1 METARPR
8 AVGLRREGAPA
19 PRRLAELAPSPKR
32 KRERDRS
39 LRPQHWPSSSRFVLN
54 GALLMRISDFI
65 ARTIT
70 QRRAL
75 VWCGVAALTIVCI
88 VILLTSLRLDS
99 EIFNVLPGK
108 FPSVQGLKIYDHDF
122 EQTRELTFALVCDP
136 QDVDKLEE
144 FAPVFAERLRGQA
157 WCARVLAGSPMTTAD
172 GIRDLQSIAVPLLLN
187 LEPSAFDE
195 AMSILQPDKI
205 RDRLRRL
212 RQQIEAGSPRPQFE
226 LSFDPLGLI
235 APALKPFAQSTAIEQ
250 EQPLTSPDRTMRIFL
265 VVTNQKSISAFE
277 CQHLMRR
284 VNEFRK
290 TATDGWDGSRPLQ
303 ILVTGRSAFVS
314 EISLSMRYDVVA
326 TLLGSVVLVGTIFFA
341 GFRRWL
347 PLAGMA
353 FCLLLSCLVALTAG
367 QLLFGRLSMISVG
380 FCAIL
385 VGLGVDFAILTIGR
399 YQQARA
405 DGESHQQAIATS
417 VAKLGRAVFFG
428 ALTTAVGFLAL
439 VLSGAMSFAELGVLI
454 AIGIFVAGLFMCS
467 ILFLFVRDD
476 RRSTGILPVG
486 PTGILPAGATASAN
500 IESVKSLPAG
510 KMPVLRHDWLF
521 DLVARYV
528 RGIVRRPAPMLMFS
542 CAVLL
547 LLTAIGF
554 SPVPPLE
561 FETSTRSLQPKNIR
575 AGHALETI
583 MKKMPVRWEPV
594 LAIVR
599 ATNSQELHDY
609 WQKISAHWRE
619 FQAAGK
625 IRGFSTPAAL
635 CPSPTWMERNRDRLR
650 GINLQAAHQ
659 ALTET
664 LEAEGFSVEA
674 FAPAFAL
681 LDDLQ
686 RMADP
691 GMPLPNWR
699 TQLPESSSWWFLI
712 DRYFGQDPLLTTGF
726 VMTNGPLATHE
737 QSQELQRGLSV
748 PGVPLILT
756 GWTYVLAD
764 LQPWSHHQ
772 LLIISA
778 LMAIFDI
785 SLLAILYRDVR
796 LWLIQIIT
804 LAFGIGAMIATMKL
818 LNIHL
823 NLLNVLSFR
832 LVLAIGVD
840 YGIYVVLV
848 WQKTHDVQHDV
859 AGVVK
864 PVLLAGLTA
873 ISGFGSLALARNPAL
888 TGLGIACAIGIS
900 WSLIATIFFTLP
912 AMAAAKPKG

>member
-1 METARPR
+1 
-8 AVGLRREGAPA
+8 
-19 PRRLAELAPSPKR
+19 
-32 KRERDRS
+32 
-39 LRPQHWPSSSRFVLN
+39 
-54 GALLMRISDFI
+54 
-65 ARTIT
+65 
-70 QRRAL
+70 
-75 VWCGVAALTIVCI
+75 
-88 VILLTSLRLDS
+88 
-99 EIFNVLPGK
+99 
-108 FPSVQGLKIYDHDF
+108 SVQGLKIYDHDF
-122 EQTRELTFALVCDP
+122 EQTRELTFALVSDA

-144 FAPVFAERLRGQA
+144 FAPEFAERLRGQA
-157 WCARVLAGSPMTTAD
+157 WCARVLAGSPMTTPD

-205 RDRLRRL
+205 RDRLHRL

-290 TATDGWDGSRPLQ
+290 TAADGWDPEAHSGLQ

-314 EISLSMRYDVVA
+314 EISLSMRYDVIA
-326 TLLGSVVLVGTIFFA
+326 TLLGSVLLVGAIFFV

-399 YQQARA
+399 YHQARA
-405 DGESHQQAIATS
+405 DGEPHQQAIATS

-467 ILFLFVRDD
+467 ILFLFIRE
-476 RRSTGILPVG
+476 RSRNCGT
-486 PTGILPAGATASAN
+486 
-500 IESVKSLPAG
+500 
-510 KMPVLRHDWLF
+510 RDWLF

-528 RGIVRRPAPMLMFS
+528 RWIVRRPVPMLMFS
-542 CAVLL
+542 CAILL
-547 LLTAIGF
+547 LLAAVGF
-554 SPVPPLE
+554 SPIPPLE
-561 FETSTRSLQPKNIR
+561 FEGSTRSLEPKNIR
-575 AGHALETI
+575 AGQALETI

-609 WQKISAHWRE
+609 WQKISAHWSE

-635 CPSPTWMERNRDRLR
+635 CPSPIWMGRNRDHLR
-650 GINLQAAHQ
+650 GINFQAAHEI
-659 ALTET
+659 LTET

-681 LDDLQ
+681 LDELQ

-691 GMPLPNWR
+691 GVPLPNWR
-699 TQLPESSSWWFLI
+699 TQLPTSSSWWFLI
-712 DRYFGQDPLLTTGF
+712 DRYFGHDPLLTTGF
-726 VMTNGPLATHE
+726 IMTNGPLATHE
-737 QSQELQRGLSV
+737 QSQELRRGLSV
-748 PGVPLILT
+748 PGIPLTLT

-796 LWLIQIIT
+796 LWLIQIVT
-804 LAFGIGAMIATMKL
+804 LVFGIGAMIATMKL

-848 WQKTHDVQHDV
+848 WQKTHNVQHDV

-912 AMAAAKPKG
+912 AMAAIKPRR

>member
-1 METARPR
+1 
-8 AVGLRREGAPA
+8 
-19 PRRLAELAPSPKR
+19 
-32 KRERDRS
+32 
-39 LRPQHWPSSSRFVLN
+39 
-54 GALLMRISDFI
+54 MRISDFI

-75 VWCGVAALTIVCI
+75 VWCTVAALTIICVA
-88 VILLTSLRLDS
+88 ILVTSLRLDS
-99 EIFNVLPGK
+99 EIFNVLPSR
-108 FPSVQGLKIYDHDF
+108 FSSVQGLKIYDRDF
-122 EQTRELTFALVCDP
+122 EQTRELTFALVCHP
-136 QDVDKLEE
+136 SDVDKLEE
-144 FAPVFAERLRGQA
+144 FAPVFAERLRQQP
-157 WCARVLAGSPMTTAD
+157 WCARVLAGSPMTTPD

-195 AMSILQPDKI
+195 AMSLLQPDKI
-205 RDRLRRL
+205 RDRLDRL
-212 RQQIEAGSPRPQFE
+212 RQQLEAGSPRPQFE

-250 EQPLTSPDRTMRIFL
+250 EQLLTSPDQTMRIFL
-265 VVTNQKSISAFE
+265 VVTNQTSISAFE
-277 CQHLMRR
+277 CQRLMHR

-290 TATDGWDGSRPLQ
+290 TVGEGWDPEAHSGLQ

-326 TLLGSVVLVGTIFFA
+326 TLFGSVVLVGAIFFA

-347 PLAGMA
+347 PLVGMA

-405 DGESHQQAIATS
+405 DGEAHQQAIATS

-439 VLSGAMSFAELGVLI
+439 VLSGSMSFSELGVLI
-454 AIGIFVAGLFMCS
+454 AIGIFVASLFMCS
-467 ILFLFVRDD
+467 ILFLFVRE
-476 RRSTGILPVG
+476 RSRNSGT
-486 PTGILPAGATASAN
+486 
-500 IESVKSLPAG
+500 
-510 KMPVLRHDWLF
+510 RDWLF

-528 RGIVRRPAPMLMFS
+528 RRIVRRPVPMLMFS

-554 SPVPPLE
+554 SPVPPLQ
-561 FETSTRSLQPKNIR
+561 FEASTRSLQPKNIR
-575 AGHALETI
+575 ASQALDTI

-599 ATNSQELHDY
+599 GANSQELHDY
-609 WQKISAHWRE
+609 WKKIFTHWQE
-619 FQAAGK
+619 LQATGK
-625 IRGFSTPAAL
+625 IKGFSTPAAL
-635 CPSPTWMERNRDRLR
+635 CPSPIWMERNREHLR
-650 GINLQAAHQ
+650 TINFQKARET
-659 ALTET
+659 LTET

-686 RMADP
+686 RVADP
-691 GMPLPNWR
+691 SAPLPNWR

-712 DRYFGQDPLLTTGF
+712 DRYFGRDPLLTAGF
-726 VMTNGPLATHE
+726 VMTNEPLTTHK
-737 QSQELQRGLSV
+737 QSQELQCNLSV
-748 PGVPLILT
+748 AGVPLILT

-778 LMAIFDI
+778 LMAIFDM

-796 LWLIQIIT
+796 AWLIQIVT

-818 LNIHL
+818 LNVHL

-848 WQKTHDVQHDV
+848 WQKTHDIQHDV

-888 TGLGIACAIGIS
+888 TGLGIACAIGIF

-912 AMAAAKPKG
+912 ALAAVKPKG